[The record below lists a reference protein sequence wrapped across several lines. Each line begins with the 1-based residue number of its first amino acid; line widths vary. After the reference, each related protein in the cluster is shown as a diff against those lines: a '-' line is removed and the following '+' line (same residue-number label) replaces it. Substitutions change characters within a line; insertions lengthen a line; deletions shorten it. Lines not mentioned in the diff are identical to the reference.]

1 MLHTILS
8 KRKVLLDHLRKGL
21 ETLGVLEKASTNPLL
36 FESLFVASDES
47 LTPEKAKDSLKFP
60 GDTWMKSK
68 SRAWPIYCSLLMNA
82 LRKVIFN
89 LYKI

>member
-21 ETLGVLEKASTNPLL
+21 ETLGVLQEAAKNPLL

-60 GDTWMKSK
+60 
-68 SRAWPIYCSLLMNA
+68 
-82 LRKVIFN
+82 LRLGI
-89 LYKI
+89 